1 VKRETTTEIL
11 KQVDENPGLKL
22 SFIIPTLNEEAYIR
36 SCLEPLQWFRAQ
48 GHEVILVDGGS
59 SDDTI
64 EQARPL
70 VDLVIQSPR
79 GRARQMNAGAQAA
92 TGDVF
97 LFLHADTVLPG
108 EMGDLP
114 PQRILGTRAW
124 GRYDIQLSGSQFLLR
139 FIEYFM
145 NLRSRI
151 TGIATGDQVIFITR
165 PLFMECGGFPDVPI
179 MEDIEFS
186 SRLIRVCRP
195 LCLRTRVISSSRRW
209 EQNGILKTVLKM
221 WLLRLGYF
229 FGTDPEKLAR
239 RYG

>member
-1 VKRETTTEIL
+1 M
-11 KQVDENPGLKL
+11 KL
-22 SFIIPTLNEEAYIR
+22 SFIIPALNEGAYIR

-59 SDDTI
+59 IDDTI
-64 EQARPL
+64 AQARPL
-70 VDLVIQSPR
+70 VDQVMQSPR
-79 GRARQMNAGAQAA
+79 GRARQMNTGAQVA

-114 PQRILGTRAW
+114 PQRIQGTRAW
-124 GRYDIQLSGSQFLLR
+124 GRYDVQLSGSQFLLR
-139 FIEYFM
+139 VIEYFM

-151 TGIATGDQVIFITR
+151 TGIATGDQVIFVTR
-165 PLFMECGGFPDVPI
+165 RLFLDSGGFPEVPI
-179 MEDIEFS
+179 MEDIELS

-195 LCLRTRVISSSRRW
+195 LCLRTRVTTSSRRW
-209 EQNGILKTVLKM
+209 ERNGIVKTILKM

-229 FGTDPEKLAR
+229 FGADPERLAR